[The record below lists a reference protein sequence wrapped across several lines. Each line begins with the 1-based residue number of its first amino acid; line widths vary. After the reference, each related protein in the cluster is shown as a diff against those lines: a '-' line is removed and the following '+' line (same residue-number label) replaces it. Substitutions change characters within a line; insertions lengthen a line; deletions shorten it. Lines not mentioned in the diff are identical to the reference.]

1 MLKRLFE
8 HLPIEFY
15 IASRYVSANLR
26 QSLIIMLAVGIGV
39 ALIVFIPSVNLSF
52 FSYFLDKTV
61 QNAPHITLTRE
72 LDTMPRDQ
80 KALESVFKAQG
91 RTETLLFS
99 DRTETRRRHIT
110 AYKRLMSQLEQM
122 PEVLAVSPTVR
133 EQVIAVHGSQNHSA
147 SLQGII
153 PERENIVSHIEDNVQ
168 EGNLDNMGPN
178 EVFIGSELASEL
190 GVAVGDRMQVLTA
203 FGERSY
209 KIAGLVKT
217 GIYQQDLTLLYMPL
231 QSAQKLLDMDNEI
244 TALGIK
250 IRDIYDAENMARLLA
265 NTYHLKARSWMEEN
279 KVFLDQISNFR
290 IIIAVINFLI
300 VFAAATSIT
309 SILIM
314 VVASKSKEI
323 GILKAMGTGPGAIMR
338 LFIAQGIFLS
348 IMGIIAGLAGGAG
361 LIALYN
367 ISPMARGQTLLGIE
381 RPPTTI
387 SVDYAILAVIYALI
401 SSILASLFPAWR
413 ASRLDPVEAIN
424 Q

>member
-1 MLKRLFE
+1 MLKRLFDY
-8 HLPIEFY
+8 LPIEFY

-52 FSYFLDKTV
+52 FNYFLDKTV

-72 LDTMPRDQ
+72 LETMPRDK
-80 KALESVFKAQG
+80 KAVEGIFKEQN
-91 RTETLLFS
+91 RSEKLLFS
-99 DRTETRRRHIT
+99 DRTNIRRRHIT
-110 AYKRLMSQLEQM
+110 AYKRLLSQLESM
-122 PEVLAVSPTVR
+122 PDVIAVSPTIR
-133 EQVIAVHGSQNHSA
+133 EQVIAVHGSQNRSA

-153 PERENIVSHIEDNVQ
+153 PQQENIVSHIEDNVA
-168 EGNLDNMGPN
+168 EGNLEAMGPN
-178 EVFIGSELASEL
+178 EVFIGSELANEL
-190 GVAVGDRMQVLTA
+190 NLAVGDRIQVLTA

-209 KIAGLVKT
+209 KIAGLITT
-217 GIYQQDLTLLYMPL
+217 GVYQQDLTILYMPL
-231 QSAQKLLDMDNEI
+231 QSAQKLLDMDNEVSS
-244 TALGIK
+244 LGLK
-250 IRDIYDAENMARLLA
+250 IRNIYDAENVARLLA

-279 KVFLDQISNFR
+279 KIFLDQISNFR
-290 IIIAVINFLI
+290 VIIAVINFLI
-300 VFAAATSIT
+300 VFAAATSIN

-348 IMGIIAGLAGGAG
+348 VMGIIAGIAGGGG

-367 ISPMARGQTLLGIE
+367 LSPMARGQTLLGIE

-387 SVDYAILAVIYALI
+387 STEYAILAVIYALI
-401 SSILASLFPAWR
+401 SSMLASLLPAWR